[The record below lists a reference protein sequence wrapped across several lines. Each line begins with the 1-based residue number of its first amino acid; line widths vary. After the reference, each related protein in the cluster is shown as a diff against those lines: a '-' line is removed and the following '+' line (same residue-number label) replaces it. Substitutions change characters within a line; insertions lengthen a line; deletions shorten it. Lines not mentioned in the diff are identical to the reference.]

1 MASFGLNVS
10 TTFRQIW
17 TELFLIHNDNAF
29 YMYFAYFDN
38 NSGQADKQAVQT
50 VSREVSRIIT
60 EQVKKFLSGSE
71 EKKKEPMK

>member
-1 MASFGLNVS
+1 
-10 TTFRQIW
+10 
-17 TELFLIHNDNAF
+17 
-29 YMYFAYFDN
+29 MYFAYFDN